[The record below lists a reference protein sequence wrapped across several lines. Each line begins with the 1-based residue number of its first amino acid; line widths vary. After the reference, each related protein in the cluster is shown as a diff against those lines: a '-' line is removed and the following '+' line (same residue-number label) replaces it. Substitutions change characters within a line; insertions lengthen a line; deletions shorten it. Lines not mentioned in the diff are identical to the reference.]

1 MSSPETDTV
10 VHLSPAWRDKANFL
24 LFGPIELEGEA
35 RWEQVWARQV
45 ADNEF
50 ELCCVPFFLYDLS
63 IGDVVETATR
73 AGRRFVISNR
83 LKVSG
88 LRTLRIWYSAEASA
102 DDKERMLKQLR
113 ETGAPSEW
121 HSERLLAFACA
132 SAELPRFSTIL
143 GAEQESGILKFEIA
157 N

>member
-10 VHLSPAWRDKANFL
+10 MHLSPAWRSKANFL
-24 LFGPIELEGEA
+24 LFGSIELEGEE

-50 ELCCVPFFLYDLS
+50 EVCCVPFFLYDLS
-63 IGDVVETATR
+63 IGDVVETETR

-88 LRTLRIWYSAEASA
+88 LRTLRVWYSTEAST
-102 DDKERMLKQLR
+102 DDKERVLRQLR
-113 ETGAPSEW
+113 ESGAPTEW

-132 SAELPRFSTIL
+132 VAELPRLSMLL
-143 GAEQESGILKFEIA
+143 GAEQESGTLTFEIA